1 MGFKQFSQVSQAKEA
16 SNQVE
21 NMYNS
26 YKDKSEDELIT
37 ELINHVAKQK
47 QNGTFDMDN
56 LEQMLAKVRPFLNEK
71 QRQKLQD
78 VLKQIENM

>member
-1 MGFKQFSQVSQAKEA
+1 MGFKQFSQESQAKEA
-16 SNQVE
+16 SKQVE